1 MPVSEKPLT
10 SSTQGLDELG
20 NDLVK
25 VSPAAADSPTAPAA
39 CCTLDISGAEQERLV
54 RMFKALGNP
63 ARFEIMKYLVTH
75 PACITGDI
83 VAFLPL
89 AQATVSQHLK
99 VLREAGW
106 ITGEIEGPATCYYL
120 NEENIAWF
128 REKVGEIF

>member
-1 MPVSEKPLT
+1 MPTSEEGMMP
-10 SSTQGLDELG
+10 STQDLDELG

-25 VSPAAADSPTAPAA
+25 VSPAASDSTTAPAA
-39 CCTLDISGAEQERLV
+39 CCTLDISGQDQERLV

-63 ARFEIMKYLVTH
+63 TRFEIMKFLVTH
-75 PACITGDI
+75 PGCITGDI
-83 VAFLPL
+83 VSYLPI

-120 NEENIAWF
+120 NEESIAWF
-128 REKVGEIF
+128 RERVGEIF